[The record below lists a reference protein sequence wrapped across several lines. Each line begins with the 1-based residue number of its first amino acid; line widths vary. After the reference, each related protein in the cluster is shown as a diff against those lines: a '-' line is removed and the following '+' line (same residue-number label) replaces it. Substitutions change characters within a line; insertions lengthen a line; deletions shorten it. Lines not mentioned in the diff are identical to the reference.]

1 MNQHEQLLSLCAGFY
16 DAALDP
22 SAWSGVLSRVATC
35 LGAVGADLH
44 LLDDD
49 VLRCNYMGM
58 QPTAVLAEYSEKF
71 LDREPRSLNLRRLVP
86 GQVITDLHIVD
97 AQTMRNHPYYAD
109 FLPRVGLGHCIA
121 ATPLNEARH
130 RAYFGVHLAPATG
143 APSDDMLALVKAM
156 QPHLG
161 RAVSAQFRMMDAEL
175 RNHVYTDALD
185 RVTCGVAILNG
196 AGRLMLSNAAA
207 QAEFEHGLS
216 LKLVRERL
224 TAAIPAESRKL
235 QMLIQHALT
244 RRNLRGGA
252 TIVHGPG
259 QRAVCVTVDATSEEF
274 RQRTAAAVYVYITD
288 LHARP
293 SRDCAQQLR
302 EMFGFT
308 PAEGRIASG
317 IAAGETVRDVAAQAG
332 VTYESA
338 RFTLKRVYEKLG
350 VHKQGELVA
359 LIQAALPPMGAAGRD
374 AYA

>member
-1 MNQHEQLLSLCAGFY
+1 MNQHEQLLNLCGGFY

-22 SAWSGVLSRVATC
+22 SAWSDVLARVAAC

-58 QPTAVLAEYSEKF
+58 QPREVLEEYAEKF
-71 LDREPRSLNLRRLVP
+71 LDREPRSLSLRQLAP
-86 GQVITDLHIVD
+86 GQVITDLQIVN
-97 AQTMRNHPYYAD
+97 AHTMRNHPYYAD
-109 FLPRVGLGHCIA
+109 FLPRIGLGHCIA
-121 ATPLNEARH
+121 ATPLKEARH
-130 RAYFGVHLAPATG
+130 RAYFGVHLAPASG
-143 APSDDMLALVKAM
+143 APSEDMLALVKAM

-185 RVTCGVAILNG
+185 RVSCGVAILNG
-196 AGRLMLSNAAA
+196 AGRLMLSNTAA
-207 QAEFEHGLS
+207 QALFAHGQP
-216 LKLVRERL
+216 LKLVQEHL
-224 TAAIPAESRKL
+224 TATVPAESRKL
-235 QMLIQHALT
+235 QMLIQYALT

-252 TIVHGPG
+252 TIVHGAG
-259 QRAVCVTVDATSEEF
+259 QRALCVTVDATSEEF
-274 RQRTAAAVYVYITD
+274 RQRTGAAAYVYITD

-293 SRDCAQQLR
+293 CRDHAQQLR
-302 EMFGFT
+302 DMFGLT
-308 PAEGRIASG
+308 PAETRIAIG
-317 IAAGETVRDVAAQAG
+317 IAAGEPVREVARQAG

-359 LIQAALPPMGAAGRD
+359 LIQAALP
-374 AYA
+374 

>member
-22 SAWSGVLSRVATC
+22 SAWSDVLTRVATC

-58 QPTAVLAEYSEKF
+58 QPSAVLAEYSQKF
-71 LDREPRSLNLRRLVP
+71 LGREPRSLSLRRLAP
-86 GQVITDLHIVD
+86 GEVITCLHIVN
-97 AQTMRNHPYYAD
+97 AHTMRNHPYYAD
-109 FLPRVGLGHCIA
+109 FLPRVGLGQWIA

-130 RAYFGVHLAPATG
+130 RAYFGVHLAPAMG

-161 RAVSAQFRMMDAEL
+161 RAVSAQFRMLDAEL

-185 RVTCGVAILNG
+185 GVSCGVAILNG
-196 AGRLMLSNAAA
+196 AGKLMLSNATA
-207 QAEFEHGLS
+207 QSVFAHGQP
-216 LKLVRERL
+216 LKLVQERL
-224 TAAIPAESRKL
+224 TATIPAESRKL

-244 RRNLRGGA
+244 RRNLRGGV
-252 TIVHGPG
+252 TIVHGAG
-259 QRAVCVTVDATSEEF
+259 QRAMCVTVDATSEQF
-274 RQRTAAAVYVYITD
+274 RQRTAGAAYVYITD
-288 LHARP
+288 LDARP
-293 SRDCAQQLR
+293 SRACAQQLR
-302 EMFGFT
+302 EMFGLT
-308 PAEGRIASG
+308 PAEARVAIG
-317 IAAGETVRDVAAQAG
+317 IAAGEPMRDVAAQAR

-359 LIQAALPPMGAAGRD
+359 LIQAALPPMRAA
-374 AYA
+374 